1 MLTDDLR
8 DLHTFE
14 IALLDSKYGPI
25 EESKEE
31 GESRREPLSERT
43 ITEKDESEQKG
54 EDSQPLPDDPIT
66 PEIRAQID

>member
-1 MLTDDLR
+1 MVNDDLR
-8 DLHTFE
+8 ELHIFE

-25 EESKEE
+25 EESKED
-31 GESRREPLSERT
+31 ESRREPLSERT
-43 ITEKDESEQKG
+43 ITEKDESEKKG